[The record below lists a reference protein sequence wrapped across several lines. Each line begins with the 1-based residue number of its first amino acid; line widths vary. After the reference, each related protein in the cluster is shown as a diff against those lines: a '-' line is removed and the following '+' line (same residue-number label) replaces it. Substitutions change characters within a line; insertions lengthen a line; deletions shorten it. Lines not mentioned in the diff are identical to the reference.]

1 MSTASFD
8 RTFEIVDPESA
19 LQLHKDLQNPR
30 KIEVVE
36 RDYAA
41 EEEKGIELLQ
51 QRYSHSQER

>member
-8 RTFEIVDPESA
+8 RAFEIVDPEST

-36 RDYAA
+36 RNYTVA
-41 EEEKGIELLQ
+41 ILL
-51 QRYSHSQER
+51 YIPLS